1 MTIAERFAA
10 PGPAHPAVF
19 MVLIIPFGVMAG
31 YLTVAIVY
39 LLSQAGLSVEQVAGL
54 VAASFIPQTWKF
66 LWAPVADTTLS
77 RKRWYV
83 IAAGISAAG
92 IFATGALP
100 ASPQSLPLL
109 YVVVLMSNF
118 AVTFLAMATESLLV
132 HDTPMDRK
140 GRASGWFQAGNLGGG
155 GLGGGAGLWMAQ
167 NLPAPWIAGAVLAV
181 ACLTCCVA
189 LLFVR
194 EPPPMPRSTR
204 YVRDLA
210 LVARDLW
217 SVARS
222 RTGALALLICFL
234 PIGTGAASG
243 LWSAVADDWHASA
256 DTVAAV
262 TGVAGGLVSAAGCF
276 IGGWVC
282 DRMDR
287 KGAYAL
293 FGVLLALCAALM
305 AAAPRT
311 EAMYIAFTTAYA
323 LFSGFTY
330 AGFSALVL
338 EAIGQGAAATK
349 YNLFASLSNMPIA
362 YMVVVDG
369 WAHTRWGT
377 GGMLYAEAAMGIL
390 ALGVFVAAAMAT
402 RAQRPP
408 VAR

>member
-1 MTIAERFAA
+1 MTIAERFVA
-10 PGPAHPAVF
+10 PRPAHPVVF
-19 MVLIIPFGVMAG
+19 MVLITPFGVMAG

-39 LLSQAGLSVEQVAGL
+39 LLSQAGLSVEQVAEL
-54 VAASFIPQTWKF
+54 VATSFIPQTWKF

-77 RKRWYV
+77 RKKWYV
-83 IAAGISAAG
+83 IASVISAAG

-100 ASPQSLPLL
+100 ATPQSLPLL

-118 AVTFLAMATESLLV
+118 TVTFLAMATESLMAY
-132 HDTPMDRK
+132 DTPEDRK

-167 NLPAPWIAGAVLAV
+167 NLPTPWMAGAVLALV
-181 ACLTCCVA
+181 CLACCAA

-194 EPPPMPRSTR
+194 EPPPMPRGSHYR
-204 YVRDLA
+204 RDLA
-210 LVARDLW
+210 LVAGDLW
-217 SVARS
+217 SVAKS

-256 DTVAAV
+256 DTVALV
-262 TGVAGGLVSAAGCF
+262 TGVASGLVSAAGCF
-276 IGGWVC
+276 IGGWLC

-293 FGVLLALCAALM
+293 FGVLLALCATAM
-305 AAAPRT
+305 AVAPRT
-311 EAMYIAFTTAYA
+311 EAMYIVFTTVYA
-323 LFSGFTY
+323 LISGLTY

-362 YMVVVDG
+362 YMIVVDG
-369 WAHTRWGT
+369 WAHTRWGS
-377 GGMLYAEAAMGIL
+377 GGMLHAEAAIGIL
-390 ALGVFVAAAMAT
+390 ALGVFVAGAAAT
-402 RAQRPP
+402 RTRRRA
-408 VAR
+408 AA